1 MAIYNLFA
9 GGKNANALSA
19 KYGAS
24 CGCPSGKC
32 SDYDPETNLP
42 YISQPD
48 NRVDGAY
55 NYRDK
60 VELKTILSRLLSRY
74 GKKAE
79 DLQVGDKLRVFINPN
94 HSRVTAVQV
103 DTREPVA
110 GFEFK
115 IQPAVELSEAQNAE
129 KTFTYVA
136 TYDADCH
143 GITDGQKAPVEG
155 TIGSAVEVLPTAK
168 TRTTIVY
175 PNSVGGF
182 YTDKVNAIEIE
193 ITSIPAGGLQE
204 HGEYLFSRVFEVYGY
219 SV

>member
-1 MAIYNLFA
+1 MAVYNLFA

-32 SDYDPETNLP
+32 DDYDPETNLP

-60 VELKTILSRLLSRY
+60 VELRTILSRLWSRY
-74 GKKAE
+74 GKKPE
-79 DLQVGDKLRVFINPN
+79 ELQVGDKLRIFVNPN

-103 DTREPVA
+103 DARETVA
-110 GFEFK
+110 GFGFK
-115 IQPAVELSEAQNAE
+115 IQPAVELSAAQNDE
-129 KTFTYVA
+129 KTFKYVSM
-136 TYDADCH
+136 YDKDCH
-143 GITDGQKAPVEG
+143 GITDAQQSPVEG
-155 TIGSAVEVLPTAK
+155 TIGTPIDIGTESN

-175 PNSVGGF
+175 PNNVGGF

-193 ITSIPAGGLQE
+193 ITSVPADGL
-204 HGEYLFSRVFEVYGY
+204 HDPGEYLFSRVFEVYGF